1 MSFENYDVTT
11 DATPDLENGEKLSAF
26 QNPIYVEM
34 AEHDLMPKI
43 RFTTDKAEAEE
54 AAAADR
60 SNPFDL
66 PDSVFYVGPGKET
79 AESAEETVPSDEA
92 TDASAEKAAVSV
104 EKTPSSFERGSF
116 QNESF
121 GIDVSTFTHDTA
133 EAGSEYVGPSPD
145 AISIQM
151 ESDVRD
157 LTFAQEQLAEAI
169 ARGTGVMQAMR
180 NVESAQAVLDARM
193 KLYNEAIAFRAPEA
207 PTAASSDAQASGSA
221 GEEKKL
227 GSVSHAEWELETAY
241 KNDNKIAIENAKKN
255 LAHEKAKEEA
265 KK

>member
-1 MSFENYDVTT
+1 MSFEDIGITPEMVEGAAEDV
-11 DATPDLENGEKLSAF
+11 KLSAF
-26 QNPIYVEM
+26 QNPSFMEM
-34 AEHDLMPKI
+34 TGHDLMPKI
-43 RFTTDKAEAEE
+43 RFTTDKAEEE
-54 AAAADR
+54 AAKADR

-66 PDSVFYVGPGKET
+66 PDAVFYVEPK
-79 AESAEETVPSDEA
+79 SDTNDGER
-92 TDASAEKAAVSV
+92 KAGISRDGA
-104 EKTPSSFERGSF
+104 F

-121 GIDVSTFTHDTA
+121 DIDVSTFTHDATEGA
-133 EAGSEYVGPSPD
+133 SGEYVGPSPD
-145 AISIQM
+145 MINLQM
-151 ESDVRD
+151 ESDVRA

-207 PTAASSDAQASGSA
+207 PVAAASDSRNA
-221 GEEKKL
+221 GEAGAAGEKSDNEMKL
-227 GSVSHAEWELETAY
+227 GSVSHAQWELEQAY
-241 KNDNKIAIENAKKN
+241 NSGNKIAIENAKRD